1 MAAYY
6 LKGVAPDWKR
16 SDVYWGMAQ
25 SRVLQVIGLILCIA
39 FPEII
44 LWFPRWLFDRP

>member
-1 MAAYY
+1 M
-6 LKGVAPDWKR
+6 
-16 SDVYWGMAQ
+16 
-25 SRVLQVIGLILCIA
+25 VLQVIGLILCIV